1 MAQAKKNISV
11 IPATGT
17 YDRHIRPQMKALR
30 VAAYC
35 RVSTLQEQQESS
47 YEAQVSYYTEKIRGN
62 PNWKLAGIYADD
74 GKSATSTKKRSD
86 FQAMI
91 DDCMAGKIDMVLT
104 KSISRFARNTV
115 DALINSREGYSVRN
129 LNYMKQFARRIPS
142 AEILHQGGAKIS
154 WRAIKLLIDKTD
166 NLEEHMW
173 YTQQCL
179 ENGWSSTV
187 LSHQIESGLYYR
199 QALAD
204 KTTNFKEQLANPF
217 SEQAEEIIKD
227 PYIFDFIPNA
237 KKLRETELEDA
248 LVQQITKLLLEF
260 GSGFAFMGRQYPIQ
274 VGKREFFIDLLFYN
288 VKLHCYFV
296 VELKTVEFE
305 PEFAGK
311 LSFYLS
317 AVDGELKSPND
328 NPTIGLLL
336 CKGKDKM
343 VAEYALKDVNKP
355 MGVSEYKLSNH
366 VSEELQDKLP
376 SIEDIEKRLN

>member
-1 MAQAKKNISV
+1 MGKRTEIVMDEYIDVLETIKERITQAQYQVMTNANVERNILFWNIGNV
-11 IPATGT
+11 ILQYSKWGNKFVETLSKDLRMT
-17 YDRHIRPQMKALR
+17 YPD
-30 VAAYC
+30 
-35 RVSTLQEQQESS
+35 
-47 YEAQVSYYTEKIRGN
+47 
-62 PNWKLAGIYADD
+62 
-74 GKSATSTKKRSD
+74 
-86 FQAMI
+86 
-91 DDCMAGKIDMVLT
+91 
-104 KSISRFARNTV
+104 
-115 DALINSREGYSVRN
+115 REGYSVRN

-142 AEILHQGGAKIS
+142 EEILHQGGAKIS

-187 LSHQIESGLYYR
+187 LAHQIESGLYYR

-204 KTTNFKEQLANPF
+204 KTTNFKAQLANPF

-237 KKLRETELEDA
+237 KKLREIELEDA

-317 AVDGELKSPND
+317 AVDGELKSQDD

-366 VSEELQDKLP
+366 ISEELQDKLP
-376 SIEDIEKRLN
+376 SIEDIEKRIN